1 MHKRI
6 EYAQFRNLKKK
17 KKKKKK
23 SPLMIFADFENIV

>member
-17 KKKKKK
+17 KKKKK